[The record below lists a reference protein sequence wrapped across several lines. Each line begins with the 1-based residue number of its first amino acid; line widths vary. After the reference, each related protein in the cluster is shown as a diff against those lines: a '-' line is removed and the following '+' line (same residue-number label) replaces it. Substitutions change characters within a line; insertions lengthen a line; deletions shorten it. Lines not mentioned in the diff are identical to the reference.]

1 MTKAHRAY
9 SFLEV
14 TKELEDD
21 KDWII
26 RGIATT
32 PNPDRV
38 GDIVEPLGVEFK
50 NPLPLLWQHESDKP
64 VGTVIFDKPT
74 KKGITF
80 EARLPKN
87 IDPGK
92 LRDRIE
98 EAWQSVKAGL
108 VRAVSIG
115 FRTLEYEIIKDT
127 GGIKF
132 NRSEVMELSLVTIP
146 ANADATITSIKSFDT
161 GLEKVKPLDEKEVN
175 SETLEVKAIQA
186 EKSAATP
193 GVSGK
198 AVKLIK
204 TIGPSAKKENKNM
217 SKKTYAEQIVDF
229 KATLDTKSARLAEIM
244 NESAESGS
252 TLDSAQEEEYETLTE
267 EVKSLEKHI
276 GRLETLAKGAKEEA
290 TNLSNADNTQ
300 KAASDLRAGVTVKT
314 TEKLEKGIEFA
325 RFAMAVAA
333 GKGNLMQ
340 SAEIA
345 KSKFGENSPISIS
358 LKAAVGAGS
367 TTNPTW
373 AAPLVDT
380 YQRFAGD
387 FVEFLRPQ
395 TIIGKFGNGGVPG
408 LRRIPFNVSIP
419 TQTSGGEGYWVGQG
433 QAKPLTKF
441 DFGEITL
448 GFAKVANI
456 AVITEELLRF
466 SDPAAEA
473 IVRDQLA
480 AALVARL
487 DIDFVNPA
495 KAAVANI
502 SPASITNGVVGI
514 ASSGT
519 DADAIR
525 ADIKGLMAAYLAA
538 NITPTTGVWIMPSMV
553 ALSLSLMTN
562 ALGQPEFPG
571 VTMTGGTF
579 FGMPVVVSD
588 YVPAGT
594 VILANAND
602 IYLADD
608 GQVTIDASREA
619 SLQMDNAP
627 TNASGS
633 LGAIDPSVPVA
644 TSLVSLWQTNSV
656 GIRAE
661 RYINWAK
668 RRAASVA
675 VLTGVAWG
683 GAPTT

>member
-14 TKELEDD
+14 KEFEDGNERVI
-21 KDWII
+21 K
-26 RGIATT
+26 GIATT
-32 PNPDRV
+32 PTPDRV
-38 GDIVEPLGVEFK
+38 GDVVEPLGVEFK
-50 NPLPLLWQHESDKP
+50 NPLPLLWQHEADKP
-64 VGTVIFDKPT
+64 VGLVTFSKPT
-74 KKGITF
+74 KKGIEF
-80 EARLPKN
+80 EARLPK
-87 IDPGK
+87 DVPEGK

-98 EAWQSVKAGL
+98 EAWQSVKLGL

-115 FRTLEYEIIKDT
+115 FRTLEYELIKE
-127 GGIKF
+127 GGVRF

-146 ANADATITSIKSFDT
+146 ANADATITSVKSFDI
-161 GLEKVKPLDEKEVN
+161 GVEKARPLDENEIN

-186 EKSAATP
+186 KSIADTP

-198 AVKLIK
+198 VVKLIK
-204 TIGPSAKKENKNM
+204 TKGPSAEKENINM
-217 SKKTYAEQIVDF
+217 SKSFADQIADF
-229 KATLDTKSARLAEIM
+229 QATLDIKSARIEEIM
-244 NESAESGS
+244 NESAENGT
-252 TLDSAQEEEYETLTE
+252 TLDAAQEDEYEELVA

-276 GRLETLAKGAKEEA
+276 GRLNGLASTARETAKPV
-290 TNLSNADNTQ
+290 NNV
-300 KAASDLRAGVTVKT
+300 SDVKSGSEVRAGVQVKN
-314 TEKLEKGIEFA
+314 TEKLAPGTEFA

-345 KSKFGENSPISIS
+345 KSYYGEQSPVTTSI
-358 LKAAVGAGS
+358 KAAVGAGS

-373 AAPLVDT
+373 ASPLVET

-395 TIIGKFGNGGVPG
+395 TVIGKFGTNGIPS
-408 LRRIPFNVSIP
+408 LRRIPFNVKIP

-441 DFGEITL
+441 DFSEITL

-466 SDPAAEA
+466 SDPAAEG

-480 AALVARL
+480 AALIARL
-487 DIDFVNPA
+487 DIDFLNPA
-495 KAAVANI
+495 KTAVANV
-502 SPASITNGVVGI
+502 SPASITNGGTSIV
-514 ASSGT
+514 SSGT
-519 DADAIR
+519 DVDAVR
-525 ADIKGLMAAYLAA
+525 ADVKGLMAAYIAA
-538 NITPTTGVWIMPSMV
+538 NVTPTTGVWIMPTIV
-553 ALSLSLMTN
+553 ALSLSLLTN
-562 ALGQPEFPG
+562 PLGQPEFPG
-571 VTMTGGTF
+571 ISMTGGTF
-579 FGMPVVVSD
+579 FGMPVIVSE
-588 YVPAGT
+588 YAPAGT
-594 VILANAND
+594 VILANASD
-602 IYLADD
+602 IYIADD
-608 GQVTIDASREA
+608 GQVTVDSSNQASI
-619 SLQMDNAP
+619 QMDNAP

-633 LGAIDPSVPVA
+633 LGATDPSVPVP

-668 RRAASVA
+668 RRPSAVA
-675 VLTGVAWG
+675 YLTGVAWG

>member
-1 MTKAHRAY
+1 MTKINRAY
-9 SFLEV
+9 SFLDI
-14 TKELEDD
+14 KEMNEGEEERV
-21 KDWII
+21 I

-50 NPLPLLWQHESDKP
+50 NPLPLLFHHDSRLPIGLVTFE
-64 VGTVIFDKPT
+64 KPT
-74 KKGITF
+74 KKGIAF
-80 EARLPKN
+80 EARLPRVSEAGTLK
-87 IDPGK
+87 
-92 LRDRIE
+92 DRID
-98 EAWQSVKAGL
+98 EAWQSIKLGL
-108 VRAVSIG
+108 IRAVSIG
-115 FRTLEYEIIKDT
+115 FRTLEYEVIKET

-132 NRSEVMELSLVTIP
+132 TKSEVMELSAVVIP
-146 ANADATITSIKSFDT
+146 ANSDAIISSVKSFDI
-161 GLEKVKPLDEKEVN
+161 GLETDKSIESIEKNN
-175 SETLEVKAIQA
+175 SEASKVLAIQA
-186 EKSAATP
+186 KTIANTP

-204 TIGPSAKKENKNM
+204 TIGPSAKKENVNM
-217 SKKTYAEQIVDF
+217 KKSYTDQIADF
-229 KATLDTKSARLAEIM
+229 QATLNVKSARLEEIM
-244 NESAESGS
+244 SESAEKGE
-252 TLDSAQEEEYETLTE
+252 TLDSDQELEYETLTDE
-267 EVKSLEKHI
+267 IKSLEKHI
-276 GRLETLAKGAKEEA
+276 GRLNGLAAISRDSAKPVVNVDTA
-290 TNLSNADNTQ
+290 
-300 KAASDLRAGVTVKT
+300 KAGSELRAGVQVKN
-314 TEKLEKGIEFA
+314 EPKLEKGIEFA
-325 RFAMAVAA
+325 RFAMAIAA

-345 KSKFGENSPISIS
+345 KSKFGENNAITTSI
-358 LKAAVGAGS
+358 KAAVGAGS

-387 FVEFLRPQ
+387 FVEYLRPQ
-395 TIIGKFGNGGVPG
+395 TIIGKFGNGGVPS

-466 SDPAAEA
+466 SDPAAEG

-495 KAAVANI
+495 KTAVTNV
-502 SPASITNGVVGI
+502 SPASITNGGTAI
-514 ASSGT
+514 ASGGT
-519 DADAIR
+519 DADAVR
-525 ADIKGLMAAYLAA
+525 ADIKALMATYLAA
-538 NITPTTGVWIMPSMV
+538 NVSPTTGVWIMPSMV
-553 ALSLSLMTN
+553 ALSLSLVLN
-562 ALGQPEFPG
+562 PLGQPEFPG

-579 FGMPVVVSD
+579 FGMPVIVSD
-588 YVPAGT
+588 YVPSGV
-594 VILANAND
+594 VILANASD

-608 GQVTIDASREA
+608 GQVSVDVSNQA

-627 TNASGS
+627 TNVSGS
-633 LGAIDPSVPVA
+633 LGTTNPSVPVA

-661 RYINWAK
+661 RFINWGK
-668 RRAASVA
+668 RRASAVA
-675 VLTGVAWG
+675 YLTGVAWG
-683 GAPTT
+683 GEPTT